1 MFTAIQ
7 IHQYPNQGSLP
18 LNIQPNLFQPLLQDQ
33 MGSCVRRLAGDY
45 LGTIEYRWTTWGL
58 LWDYLGGS
66 IALGLL
72 HWVAPLGLLFSI
84 KVQWVSF
91 QRMDLK
97 ITMHLWW
104 VSYGLTPLCIGLP
117 QLFTQ
122 QLIVSLI
129 ERNAKSGRDGSARNA
144 ALCPEMCFT
153 VSPDKQF
160 MDRPTC
166 ASRTFFAPRYQ
177 SLVHLILTK

>member
-1 MFTAIQ
+1 MVIKCLQLSQFTSTQ
-7 IHQYPNQGSLP
+7 IKDHIAFKHSTQAFSATA
-18 LNIQPNLFQPLLQDQ
+18 DQ
-33 MGSCVRRLAGDY
+33 MGSYVRRLASDY
-45 LGTIEYRWTTWGL
+45 LGTIEYLWTTWGL

-104 VSYGLTPLCIGLP
+104 VSSGLTPLFVHWASTAFHSAADCLSYWEKCKKWLRWIGQKRGTL
-117 QLFTQ
+117 
-122 QLIVSLI
+122 S
-129 ERNAKSGRDGSARNA
+129 RNVFHS
-144 ALCPEMCFT
+144 F
-153 VSPDKQF
+153 
-160 MDRPTC
+160 
-166 ASRTFFAPRYQ
+166 SR
-177 SLVHLILTK
+177 